1 VAALDFGDIDLREK
15 PFKENITDVIA
26 GDIIY
31 DNDITEKFIGFLTK
45 LKEVKVGSSPI
56 FVHVAME
63 KRFVFTIADLDTRAP
78 AYDFFIEQLV
88 GIGLKYQH
96 LETNFQQ
103 YLCYEKSPELILI
116 KVEI

>member
-1 VAALDFGDIDLREK
+1 MILLCRVIATDIDSCDILDLIKKNIATNQKLIKHSVRVAALDFGDTDLKEE
-15 PFKENITDVIA
+15 PLIENITDVIA

-63 KRFVFTIADLDTRAP
+63 KR
-78 AYDFFIEQLV
+78 Y
-88 GIGLKYQH
+88 LKA
-96 LETNFQQ
+96 
-103 YLCYEKSPELILI
+103 
-116 KVEI
+116 